1 MSRNVKWNK
10 NEISSK
16 IEIIV
21 EKHIYSTNIIG
32 RCIIMNMRT
41 FYKIMENS
49 LGVWNLTQAGLI
61 IPVQKF
67 EKGKKN

>member
-10 NEISSK
+10 NETSSK
-16 IEIIV
+16 IEITV
-21 EKHIYSTNIIG
+21 GKYTYSTNIIG

-61 IPVQKF
+61 ILVQKF

>member
-1 MSRNVKWNK
+1 
-10 NEISSK
+10 
-16 IEIIV
+16 
-21 EKHIYSTNIIG
+21 
-32 RCIIMNMRT
+32 MNMRT

>member
-10 NEISSK
+10 NETSSK
-16 IEIIV
+16 IEITV
-21 EKHIYSTNIIG
+21 GKYTYSTNIIG

-41 FYKIMENS
+41 FYKIMENNFGS
-49 LGVWNLTQAGLI
+49 LEFNPSCLI
-61 IPVQKF
+61 ILVQKF